1 MTKGSLQTLYLGTAS
16 ALFLGFLAVWQTA
29 SFFPRSKMIRQ
40 FFLEEN
46 NLVEMFA
53 LGFLLTAFVLSCYTL
68 LRRKNSRIW
77 WLLPAG
83 ICLLI
88 ADETSFG
95 RVYYDWYSPLNIC
108 GSKFDALHD
117 LLVVLP
123 HCLPQLGISKKVFFL
138 GLMALVGLAL
148 FVTSYFIIKNKA
160 AVAASLKSNTVLMY
174 LGFSFV
180 LFCLGGGLEFISE
193 LDFLAIQKFSFLVFL
208 EEAFETLAEYTILFA
223 AIAFAQRKF

>member
-1 MTKGSLQTLYLGTAS
+1 MTKGSLQILYLSTAS
-16 ALFLGFLAVWQTA
+16 AIFLGFLTVWQTA
-29 SFFPRSKMIRQ
+29 SLFPRSKMIRQ

-46 NLVEMFA
+46 NLVEMLA
-53 LGFLLTAFVLSCYTL
+53 LGFLLAAFALGCYTL
-68 LRRKNSRIW
+68 IRKKNSRFW

-83 ICLLI
+83 TFLLI

-123 HCLPQLGISKKVFFL
+123 HCLPQLGISKGVFFL
-138 GLMALVGLAL
+138 GLLTLVFLAF
-148 FVTSYFIIKNKA
+148 FVISYFIIKNKT
-160 AVAASLKSNTVLMY
+160 AVAASLKSNAIWMY

-180 LFCLGGGLEFISE
+180 FFCLGGGLEFISE

-208 EEAFETLAEYTILFA
+208 EEAFETLAEYSILFA
-223 AIAFAQRKF
+223 AIAFSQKTP